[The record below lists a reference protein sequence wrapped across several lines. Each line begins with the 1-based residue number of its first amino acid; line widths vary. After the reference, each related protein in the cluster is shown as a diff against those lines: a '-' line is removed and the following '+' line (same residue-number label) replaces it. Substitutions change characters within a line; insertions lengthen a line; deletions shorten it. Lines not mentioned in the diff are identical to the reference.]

1 MEQQNNINNYYCNNS
16 EKKTIV
22 KYIRIDH
29 IITLTTTTKAE
40 QQWPILMVLVIMN
53 VISKSVCPSVRPSVI
68 MVIIMIII
76 EIGIIIGE
84 WFYKPNKSCCF
95 FICLYVC
102 RFLSNKSDGFA
113 NFLFDC
119 FLCLSPF
126 ECIIF

>member
-1 MEQQNNINNYYCNNS
+1 MADINGAGNNERHQQVS
-16 EKKTIV
+16 
-22 KYIRIDH
+22 
-29 IITLTTTTKAE
+29 L
-40 QQWPILMVLVIMN
+40 
-53 VISKSVCPSVRPSVI
+53 SVRPSVI

-95 FICLYVC
+95 LFVYMFVVSSQINLMVLLI
-102 RFLSNKSDGFA
+102 F